1 MSAYHIL
8 NSYNRHDTIYSL
20 QMKKHFVHLIAD
32 YGVGDPAFGEVIQKL
47 KMLAPD
53 LDVYPTSV
61 PPFSTLNT
69 GFWIA
74 QYALHNTFDGL
85 AIYSN
90 TAPRKDKKEAR
101 EKNEGEGLVY
111 AKLKNGIVV
120 VAVNAGYCMSFIK
133 KDIVDF
139 RKVNV
144 ANKGSQFRSRDFYP
158 DAVVKILNNDPKILG
173 EKLDVKSIP
182 SVPAYLIASIDGY
195 GNMKTS
201 TRRSQVKFKEGERL
215 KVRIDNET
223 HVAYFA
229 DGNFSVTEG
238 ELAFAAGSSG
248 GDSDPFIEL
257 FLRGGSAW
265 ELFNKPKIESE
276 ISFDETPEH

>member
-1 MSAYHIL
+1 
-8 NSYNRHDTIYSL
+8 
-20 QMKKHFVHLIAD
+20 
-32 YGVGDPAFGEVIQKL
+32 
-47 KMLAPD
+47 MLSQD
-53 LDVYPTSV
+53 LDIYPTSV
-61 PPFSTLNT
+61 PPFATLAT

-74 QYALHNTFDGL
+74 QYALHNTFGGL

-101 EKNEGEGLVY
+101 EKNEGEGLIY
-111 AKLKNGIVV
+111 AKLKNGIVII
-120 VAVNAGYCMSFIK
+120 AVNAGYNMSFVK
-133 KDIVDF
+133 HEIVDF

-144 ANKGSQFRSRDFYP
+144 ENRGSQFRSRDFYP
-158 DAVVKILNNDPKILG
+158 NAVVRILENNPKILG
-173 EKLDVKSIP
+173 EKLDPKSIP
-182 SVPAYLIASIDGY
+182 DVPSYRIASIDGY

-201 TRRSQVKFKEGERL
+201 TKRSQVTFKEGERL

-248 GDSDPFIEL
+248 DSDDPFIEL

-265 ELFNKPKIESE
+265 ELFKRPKIESE

>member
-1 MSAYHIL
+1 MS
-8 NSYNRHDTIYSL
+8 S
-20 QMKKHFVHLIAD
+20 HFVHLIAD
-32 YGVGDPAFGEVIQKL
+32 YGVGDPSFGEVIQKL
-47 KMLAPD
+47 KMLSPE
-53 LDVYPTSV
+53 LEVYPTSV
-61 PPFSTLNT
+61 PAFSTLNT

-74 QYALHNTFDGL
+74 QYALHRTFDNL

-90 TAPRKDKKEAR
+90 TAPRKDKKQPR

-111 AKLKNGIVV
+111 AKLKNGVPVI
-120 VAVNAGYCMSFIK
+120 AVNAGYCMSFIK
-133 KDIVDF
+133 NEIADF

-173 EKLDVKSIP
+173 EKLDIKSIP
-182 SVPAYLIASIDGY
+182 DVPINHIASIDGY
-195 GNMKTS
+195 GNIKTS
-201 TRRSQVKFKEGERL
+201 TRRSQVTFEEAQKL
-215 KVRIDNET
+215 KVKIDSQT

-248 GDSDPFIEL
+248 GDDPFIEL

-265 ELFNKPKIESE
+265 ELFDKPKIESE
-276 ISFDETPEH
+276 ISFDQTPEH